1 MIWLC
6 LAQGGRFAPEGKER
20 DRMRAKQILKMAV
33 LILLAAILALIIYC
47 RISLNESPGEGQSNT
62 DVLSAGEAAMEPPAA
77 SFSPAPEPSAVPTAS
92 PPPTATPEPYPDIDI
107 GEWQYTLVNA
117 EHLLDRSHAPEL
129 TELENGQYFD
139 SRAVE
144 ALKSFIEAARGEGFP
159 VYLRSSYRTYATQES
174 LYNNKV
180 AQMQSWYGY
189 DYDKASEEAR
199 KIVAVPGSS
208 EHQLGLAC
216 DIVDG
221 YYEYMNETLA
231 DTALLQWMGGHCA
244 EYGFILRYPKD
255 KTEKTGVMYEPWH
268 FRYVGT
274 EAAAYIMESGI
285 CLEEFHEIYA

>member
-1 MIWLC
+1 MKAI
-6 LAQGGRFAPEGKER
+6 
-20 DRMRAKQILKMAV
+20 QILKMAV

-47 RISLNESPGEGQSNT
+47 RMSLTESPGAGQSNT

-77 SFSPAPEPSAVPTAS
+77 SFSPAPEPSAVPSPS
-92 PPPTATPEPYPDIDI
+92 PPPPTPAPYPDIDI

-117 EHLLDRSHAPEL
+117 EHLLDRSYAPEL

-144 ALKSFIEAARGEGFP
+144 ALKSFLEAARGEGFT
-159 VYLRSSYRTYATQES
+159 VYLRSSYRPYATQES
-174 LYNNKV
+174 LYRNKI
-180 AQMQSWYGY
+180 AQLQSWYGY
-189 DYDKASEEAR
+189 DYDKAAEEAR

-231 DTALLQWMGGHCA
+231 DTALLQWMAGHCA

-274 EAAAYIMESGI
+274 EAAAYIMENGL
-285 CLEEFHEIYA
+285 CLEEFHEIYIK